1 MDAPGGSQRKA
12 NGPPSRRVKLQHQKQ
27 VLEQWFAFCPRPSPH
42 AMDRIIHESGL
53 EAQEVRRWFRNR
65 RHFVKLA
72 HDLVAPKPWAA
83 SPEARDAERANTT
96 APSYFDGAS
105 VDACSADGAPA
116 GSWSMHVPD
125 SQHKLA
131 AAADA
136 AWAKLSSRFDT
147 DVPANERSLHLY
159 KLALAGTDA
168 SELNMATLAG
178 LGAMLESRPQYVA
191 ALRVVLGSTTFP
203 PRAAAAPLSAAPIL
217 SSTGA
222 AVQLPPMGYP
232 WHAAAQQP
240 VLSSTTPAPAPAPA
254 PAQMSQSSHVAA
266 PVKLRSSAFRP
277 FTRRDYSQ

>member
-136 AWAKLSSRFDT
+136 AWTTLSSWFDEAVCA
-147 DVPANERSLHLY
+147 DVHRLHLY
-159 KLALAGTDA
+159 QLALAGIDT
-168 SELNMATLAG
+168 SELNVSILAG
-178 LGAMLESRPQYVA
+178 LASMLQSRPQYVA
-191 ALRVVLGSTTFP
+191 ALRVVLGSAMFP
-203 PRAAAAPLSAAPIL
+203 PRAVMASSSSTAAIL
-217 SSTGA
+217 SSTGPM
-222 AVQLPPMGYP
+222 VQLTPVHHSSRVG
-232 WHAAAQQP
+232 AQQP
-240 VLSSTTPAPAPAPA
+240 APMPAPAHVPL
-254 PAQMSQSSHVAA
+254 SQNLLYVAV
-266 PVKLRSSAFRP
+266 PERPRPSAFRP
-277 FTRRDYSQ
+277 YTHRTCHYSQ